1 MGRRIRLC
9 VVVLT
14 LLLIHPG
21 HASAGMPSFTLAD
34 VRRSLSLSNLTRMRL
49 EVISFFLLSILLSA
63 GIIQFIW
70 NSLRKDFPILPRLS
84 YGKALGVVALWG
96 LLFVLVLTM
105 ISGARELM
113 TPGAW
118 EKKGLTYQLAQNSVE
133 DVESQITARV
143 RAIERLADALREY
156 ARTHGRNFPA
166 DDSSPE
172 IPAPLWQHP
181 VNTDKR
187 YVYVGGRLDDDEF
200 SYRSLPLAYEPDEVG
215 PDRLVVLADGSIVW
229 MPVSEIK
236 KVLSQS
242 KP

>member
-1 MGRRIRLC
+1 M
-9 VVVLT
+9 
-14 LLLIHPG
+14 HPRD
-21 HASAGMPSFTLAD
+21 ASAGMPSFTLAD

-49 EVISFFLLSILLSA
+49 EVISFFLLSILLCA
-63 GIIQFIW
+63 GIIQLIW
-70 NSLRKDFPILPRLS
+70 NSLRRDFPILPRLS
-84 YGKALGVVALWG
+84 YGKALGVVTLWG

-118 EKKGLTYQLAQNSVE
+118 EKRGLTYQLAQDPGQ
-133 DVESQITARV
+133 DVESQIAARV
-143 RAIERLADALREY
+143 RAIERLADALKQY
-156 ARTHGRNFPA
+156 AQTHGKNLPA
-166 DDSSPE
+166 SDSSPE

-181 VNTDKR
+181 VNTGQR
-187 YVYVGGRLDDDEF
+187 YVYVGGRWDDNEF
-200 SYRSLPLAYEPDEVG
+200 SYRSSPVAYEPDEVG